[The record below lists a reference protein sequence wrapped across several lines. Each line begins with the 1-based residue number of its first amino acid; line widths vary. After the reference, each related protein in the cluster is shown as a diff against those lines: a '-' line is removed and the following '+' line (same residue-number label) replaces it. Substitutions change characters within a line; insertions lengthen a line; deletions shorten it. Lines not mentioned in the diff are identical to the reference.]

1 MSHARRDTPTIRGV
15 LPVVMRPRPRRH
27 QMPMRS
33 WIHSVTPL
41 GDFNQAASHLTL
53 ASNSTS
59 LPPLAESISDTS
71 GKEDGPLARALAL
84 VFEPSPILY
93 STLVPVLASYIRD
106 TPPILSYP
114 ALIDA
119 ALAVLASWPDTQ
131 KAQFI
136 SGHPRIGE
144 VKGLSAL
151 SAQEQ
156 TAKATPPEV
165 LARLAHLNALY
176 ERRYPGLVYITFVN
190 GRSRAEVKNE
200 MEKVLGLEHSVS
212 ADEPPV
218 TSVESVQVGGE
229 EWARELERAVADVG
243 RIAKSRLKAL
253 GVQNAG
259 SL

>member
-1 MSHARRDTPTIRGV
+1 MS
-15 LPVVMRPRPRRH
+15 
-27 QMPMRS
+27 MRS

-41 GDFNQAASHLTL
+41 GDFNQAAGHL
-53 ASNSTS
+53 AVSSSPSS

-84 VFEPSPILY
+84 LFESSPILY
-93 STLVPVLASYIRD
+93 STLVPALASYIQD

-119 ALAVLASWPDTQ
+119 ALAVIASWPDAQ

-136 SGHPRIGE
+136 AGHPRIGG
-144 VKGLSAL
+144 VKGLSTL

-156 TAKATPPEV
+156 AAKATPPEV

-176 ERRYPGLVYITFVN
+176 ERKYLGLVYITFVN
-190 GRSRAEVKNE
+190 GRSRAEVKDE
-200 MEKVLGLEHSVS
+200 MENVLGLEHSVS
-212 ADEPPV
+212 ADEPPL
-218 TSVESVQVGGE
+218 TNVESVEVGGS
-229 EWARELERAVADVG
+229 EWTKELERAVADVG
-243 RIAKSRLKAL
+243 RIAKSRLNAL
-253 GVQNAG
+253 GVGKNAE